1 MKFGLYNFANPNA
14 DPHDRRMIRCVDG
27 HFDMILVPEWQQGG
41 EARFQ
46 QILNA
51 PPCRPVRQDDIIA
64 RLANNGVLHTYSRV
78 IAKMFYG
85 VPDDVELYV
94 YGDFG
99 VGADMLAYQ
108 QQKAAKTERIHLR
121 ISPSLKQQLQIK
133 ADTEGRTISNYIE
146 NLIRK
151 DLGLAAREEA

>member
-27 HFDMILVPEWQQGG
+27 HFEMILVPEWQQGG
-41 EARFQ
+41 DARFQ
-46 QILNA
+46 QIINA

-99 VGADMLAYQ
+99 VGSDMLAY
-108 QQKAAKTERIHLR
+108 LR
-121 ISPSLKQQLQIK
+121 
-133 ADTEGRTISNYIE
+133 
-146 NLIRK
+146 
-151 DLGLAAREEA
+151 EANKEA